1 MIRKYIVKVRAQ
13 NLNSTTVAT
22 NETDFYPTMLQQ
34 MNEKHTSRFLLSS
47 VGGPHFSP
55 ITVPNQIFFTIW
67 LKTKNKSGF
76 IVCIYICW

>member
-13 NLNSTTVAT
+13 NLNSTTGAT
-22 NETDFYPTMLQQ
+22 HETDLYPTMLQQ
-34 MNEKHTSRFLLSS
+34 MNEKHTSTFLLSS

>member
-1 MIRKYIVKVRAQ
+1 MIRKYIVRVRAQ

-22 NETDFYPTMLQQ
+22 NETDLYPTMLQQ

-55 ITVPNQIFFTIW
+55 MTVPNQIFLPF
-67 LKTKNKSGF
+67 G
-76 IVCIYICW
+76 